1 MALLLSALS
10 SGLETAAASPPETV
24 ADAAG
29 AWADAMQAYAAGVT
43 PASTTVAAAAATL
56 ETALTAAFANRPDAA
71 SAMELAFTAF
81 ATTVGGGMAGY
92 TPTPPPGPVGFAA
105 RFAAASPA
113 THAAAAAAMAGIIDT
128 WMRTGSATPSGG
140 GAPVAWS

>member
-1 MALLLSALS
+1 
-10 SGLETAAASPPETV
+10 
-24 ADAAG
+24 
-29 AWADAMQAYAAGVT
+29 
-43 PASTTVAAAAATL
+43 
-56 ETALTAAFANRPDAA
+56 
-71 SAMELAFTAF
+71 
-81 ATTVGGGMAGY
+81 MAGY